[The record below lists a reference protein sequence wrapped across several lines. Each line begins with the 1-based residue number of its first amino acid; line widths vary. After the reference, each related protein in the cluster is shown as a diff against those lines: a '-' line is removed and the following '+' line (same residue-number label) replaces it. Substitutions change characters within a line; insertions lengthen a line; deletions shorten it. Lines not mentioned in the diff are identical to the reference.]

1 MSRTRVDANVEQA
14 YLITEMMDQI
24 GVIQK
29 RFQAEGEDE
38 ERRWMMAR
46 TSDEDVIAFLK
57 EATILMLHI
66 VDAIGE
72 STVVNGITISKR
84 FGIPRGSVSKITR
97 RLSEQGIVQIESLPD
112 NKKEVLFRLT
122 PMGQKVFNL
131 HNELH
136 IHIESNVREF
146 LGRYDLEQMRFL
158 LECMKDTANMS
169 WVRFDEGVDVQE
181 ENPVLGESRT
191 TDPVDQAA
199 GEVSQILDMLRRLD
213 STKLR
218 KIKELIRIAF
228 LED

>member
-46 TSDEDVIAFLK
+46 TSDEGVIAFLK

-158 LECMKDTANMS
+158 LECMKDTADMS

-181 ENPVLGESRT
+181 ETPVLGESR

>member
-1 MSRTRVDANVEQA
+1 
-14 YLITEMMDQI
+14 
-24 GVIQK
+24 
-29 RFQAEGEDE
+29 
-38 ERRWMMAR
+38 MMAR

-158 LECMKDTANMS
+158 LQCMKDTADMS

-181 ENPVLGESRT
+181 ENPVLGESR